1 MTKTEA
7 SFMRQRSTYRL
18 SILAILTAVIILQ
31 DFIPMLGNIP
41 IGPLSLTTLHVTVII
56 AAIVLGPVDG
66 AIVGGVWGVITW
78 IRAFTFPSS
87 ALAPLVFVNPLVSVV
102 PRIFIGLLAGWT
114 FMLLTK
120 WMHSKA
126 APMVIASIIGALT
139 NTVLV
144 LGAIYLFYHTPAV
157 AKAYGVNVGN
167 LFKAISAIFV
177 TNGIAE
183 MVLAAIIAP
192 LIALPLTKIRHH

>member
-1 MTKTEA
+1 
-7 SFMRQRSTYRL
+7 MRQRSTYRL
-18 SILAILTAVIILQ
+18 SILGILTAIIILQ

-41 IGPLSLTTLHVTVII
+41 IGPLSLTTLHVTVIVT
-56 AAIVLGPVDG
+56 AIVLGPVDG
-66 AIVGGVWGVITW
+66 AIVGGVWGVLTW

-87 ALAPLVFVNPLVSVV
+87 PLAPLVFVNPLVSVV
-102 PRIFIGLLAGWT
+102 PRIFIGLFAGWT
-114 FMLLTK
+114 FMLLAK

-126 APMVIASIIGALT
+126 APMVIAAIVGALT

-144 LGAIYLFYHTPAV
+144 LGFIYLFYHTPAV

-167 LFKAISAIFV
+167 LFKALSAIFV

-183 MVLAAIIAP
+183 MVLAAVVAP
-192 LIALPLTKIRHH
+192 LISLPLLRLQRKR

>member
-1 MTKTEA
+1 
-7 SFMRQRSTYRL
+7 MRQRSTYRL
-18 SILAILTAVIILQ
+18 SILGILTAIIILQ
-31 DFIPMLGNIP
+31 DFIPVLGNIP
-41 IGPLSLTTLHVTVII
+41 IGPLSLTTLHITVII

-66 AIVGGVWGVITW
+66 AIVGGVWGVLTW

-87 ALAPLVFVNPLVSVV
+87 PLAPLVFVNPLVSVL
-102 PRIFIGLLAGWT
+102 PRIFIGLFAGWT
-114 FMLLTK
+114 FMLLAK
-120 WMHSKA
+120 WMHSMA
-126 APMVIASIIGALT
+126 APMVIAAIVGALT

-167 LFKAISAIFV
+167 LFKALSAIFV

-183 MVLAAIIAP
+183 MVLAAVIAP
-192 LIALPLTKIRHH
+192 LIALPLSKIRKR